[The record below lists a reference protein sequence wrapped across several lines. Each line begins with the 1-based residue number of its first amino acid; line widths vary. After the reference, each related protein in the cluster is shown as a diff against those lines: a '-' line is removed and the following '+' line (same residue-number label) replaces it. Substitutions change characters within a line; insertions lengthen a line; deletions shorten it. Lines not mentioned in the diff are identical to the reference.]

1 MVRCVKLEK
10 MVRKKYDNDIFRL
23 KAVSLLRQIE
33 EAKEFLSHHKPSLG
47 FWGEHLLR
55 GFLRENLP
63 NDVKVT
69 QGFVTLDEDFDSIRQ
84 ILYYMIHHKED
95 NVDCVFSDPI
105 SPQCD
110 IILYRNNVVKSF
122 GEIDIVNAKDV
133 VCVIEVKCSI
143 NRKGFEDVQS
153 NFKRLSAMGIQN
165 KYIFI
170 YNAPKYDTLKSYFY
184 PKQDKMN
191 DEVIVDDGAKAL
203 YDHGDEAYLPL
214 AIIGVNQDY
223 ALCQDYIIGERDL
236 FGYIAYRLTKE
247 NASLSCLQLFL
258 SFLYQNIEGKKIV
271 TKKPFEM
278 KFDGMA
284 CDYRFGL
291 YDL

>member
-1 MVRCVKLEK
+1 M
-10 MVRKKYDNDIFRL
+10 DNYNIEYYRS
-23 KAVSLLRQIE
+23 KAECLLTQINDGR
-33 EAKEFLSHHKPSLG
+33 EFLSHHKPSLG

-84 ILYYMIHHKED
+84 KLYFLTNKKED
-95 NVDCVFSDPI
+95 DTEYVFSDSI

-143 NRKGFEDVQS
+143 GRKSFERTNEV
-153 NFKRLSAMGIQN
+153 FKSLQLIGVDK
-165 KYIFI
+165 KYLFI
-170 YNAPKYDTLKSYFY
+170 YNSPLLGTLKSYFFSKQSAE
-184 PKQDKMN
+184 KQD
-191 DEVIVDDGAKAL
+191 DFVVIDDTNMI
-203 YDHGDEAYLPL
+203 YDHGIEAYLPS
-214 AIIGVNQDY
+214 AIIGVNQNY
-223 ALCQDYIIGERDL
+223 ILCQDYVVDGRDQ

-247 NASLSCLQLFL
+247 KASLSCLQLFL
-258 SFLYQNIEGKKIV
+258 SSLYQNIEEGEV
-271 TKKPFEM
+271 VSNKPFNME
-278 KFDGMA
+278 FDGVTSE
-284 CDYRFGL
+284 YSFGL

>member
-1 MVRCVKLEK
+1 MSNYTIE
-10 MVRKKYDNDIFRL
+10 YYRL
-23 KAVSLLRQIE
+23 KAECLLTQINDGR
-33 EAKEFLSHHKPSLG
+33 EFLSHHKPSLG

-84 ILYYMIHHKED
+84 KLYFLTNKKED
-95 NVDCVFSDPI
+95 DTEYVFSDSI

-143 NRKGFEDVQS
+143 GRKSFERTNEV
-153 NFKRLSAMGIQN
+153 FKSLQLIGVDK
-165 KYIFI
+165 KYLFI
-170 YNAPKYDTLKSYFY
+170 YNSPLLGTLKSYFFSKQSAE
-184 PKQDKMN
+184 KQD
-191 DEVIVDDGAKAL
+191 DFVVIDDTNMI
-203 YDHGDEAYLPL
+203 YDHGIEAYLPS
-214 AIIGVNQDY
+214 AIIGVNQNY
-223 ALCQDYIIGERDL
+223 ILCQDYVVDGRDQ

-247 NASLSCLQLFL
+247 KASLSCLQLFL
-258 SFLYQNIEGKKIV
+258 SSLYQNIEEGEV
-271 TKKPFEM
+271 ASNKPFNME
-278 KFDGMA
+278 FDGMTS
-284 CDYRFGL
+284 DYSFGL

>member
-10 MVRKKYDNDIFRL
+10 MVRRKYDNDIFRL

-236 FGYIAYRLTKE
+236 FGYIAYRFTKE

-284 CDYRFGL
+284 CDYRFG
-291 YDL
+291 

>member
-1 MVRCVKLEK
+1 M
-10 MVRKKYDNDIFRL
+10 DNYNIEYYRS
-23 KAVSLLRQIE
+23 KAECLLTQINDGR
-33 EAKEFLSHHKPSLG
+33 EFLSHHKPSLG

-84 ILYYMIHHKED
+84 KLYYLIHKKED
-95 NVDCVFSDPI
+95 NVEYVFSDSI

-110 IILYRNNVVKSF
+110 IILYRNKVVKSF

-143 NRKGFEDVQS
+143 RRKSFERTNEV
-153 NFKRLSAMGIQN
+153 FKSLQLIGVDK
-165 KYIFI
+165 KYLFI
-170 YNAPKYDTLKSYFY
+170 YNSPLLGTLKSYFFSKQSAE
-184 PKQDKMN
+184 KQD
-191 DEVIVDDGAKAL
+191 DFVVIGDTNMI
-203 YDHGDEAYLPL
+203 YDHGIEAYLPS
-214 AIIGVNQDY
+214 AIIGVNQNY
-223 ALCQDYIIGERDL
+223 ILCQDYVVDGRDQ

-247 NASLSCLQLFL
+247 KASLSCLQLFL
-258 SFLYQNIEGKKIV
+258 SSLYQNIEEGEV
-271 TKKPFEM
+271 VSNKPFNME
-278 KFDGMA
+278 FDGMTS
-284 CDYRFGL
+284 DYSFGL

>member
-1 MVRCVKLEK
+1 MVR
-10 MVRKKYDNDIFRL
+10 RKYDNDIFRL

>member
-1 MVRCVKLEK
+1 MGNYTIEYYRSKAECLLTQI
-10 MVRKKYDNDIFRL
+10 NDGR
-23 KAVSLLRQIE
+23 
-33 EAKEFLSHHKPSLG
+33 EFLSHHKPSLG

-69 QGFVTLDEDFDSIRQ
+69 QGFVSLDKDFDSIRQ
-84 ILYYMIHHKED
+84 KLYFLTNKKEND
-95 NVDCVFSDPI
+95 AEYVFSDSI

-143 NRKGFEDVQS
+143 GRKSFDRTNEV
-153 NFKRLSAMGIQN
+153 FKRLQLMGVDK
-165 KYIFI
+165 KYLFI
-170 YNAPKYDTLKSYFY
+170 YNSPLLDTLKSYFL
-184 PKQDKMN
+184 PKQSAEKQDAFV
-191 DEVIVDDGAKAL
+191 VIDGTNMI
-203 YDHGDEAYLPL
+203 YDHGIEAYLPS
-214 AIIGVNQDY
+214 AIIGVNQNY
-223 ALCQDYIIGERDL
+223 ILCQDYVIDGRDQ

-247 NASLSCLQLFL
+247 KTSTSCLQLFL
-258 SFLYQNIEGKKIV
+258 SSLYQNIEEGKV
-271 TKKPFEM
+271 VSKKPFNM
-278 KFDGMA
+278 DFDDMI
-284 CDYRFGL
+284 CDYSFGL

>member
-1 MVRCVKLEK
+1 M
-10 MVRKKYDNDIFRL
+10 DNYNIEYYRS
-23 KAVSLLRQIE
+23 KAECLLTQINDGR
-33 EAKEFLSHHKPSLG
+33 EFLSHHKPSLG

-55 GFLRENLP
+55 GFLCENLP

-84 ILYYMIHHKED
+84 KLYFLTNKKED
-95 NVDCVFSDPI
+95 DVEYVFSDSI

-122 GEIDIVNAKDV
+122 SEIDVVNAKDV

-143 NRKGFEDVQS
+143 NRKGFKDVLS
-153 NFKRLSAMGIQN
+153 KFKRLSEMGVQN

-191 DEVIVDDGAKAL
+191 DEVIVDDGANAL
-203 YDHGDEAYLPL
+203 YDHGDETYLPSV
-214 AIIGVNQDY
+214 IIGVNRDY
-223 ALCQDYIIGERDL
+223 LLCQDFVAGGPDK
-236 FGYIAYRLTKE
+236 FGYVAYRLTKE
-247 NASLSCLQLFL
+247 KANLSCLQLFL
-258 SFLYQNIEGKKIV
+258 SSLFQVIEGGDDIS
-271 TKKPFEM
+271 KKPFEM
-278 KFDGMA
+278 DFDDMI
-284 CDYRFGL
+284 CDYSFGL
-291 YDL
+291 YN

>member
-1 MVRCVKLEK
+1 M
-10 MVRKKYDNDIFRL
+10 DNYNIEYYRS
-23 KAVSLLRQIE
+23 KAECLLTQINE
-33 EAKEFLSHHKPSLG
+33 GREFLSHHKPSLG

-84 ILYYMIHHKED
+84 KLYYMIHQKED
-95 NVDCVFSDPI
+95 NVGRVFSDPT

-143 NRKGFEDVQS
+143 GRKSFERTNEV
-153 NFKRLSAMGIQN
+153 FKRLQLMGVDK
-165 KYIFI
+165 KYLFI
-170 YNAPKYDTLKSYFY
+170 YNSPLLDTLKSYFF
-184 PKQDKMN
+184 PKQSAEKQDAFV
-191 DEVIVDDGAKAL
+191 VIDDTNMI
-203 YDHGDEAYLPL
+203 YDHGIEAYLPS
-214 AIIGVNQDY
+214 AIIGVNQNY
-223 ALCQDYIIGERDL
+223 ILCQDYVVDGRDQ

-247 NASLSCLQLFL
+247 KASLSCLQLFL
-258 SFLYQNIEGKKIV
+258 SSLYQNIEEREVVSKKS
-271 TKKPFEM
+271 FNME
-278 KFDGMA
+278 FDGMTS
-284 CDYRFGL
+284 DYSFGL

>member
-1 MVRCVKLEK
+1 M
-10 MVRKKYDNDIFRL
+10 DNYNIEYYRS
-23 KAVSLLRQIE
+23 KAECLLTQINE
-33 EAKEFLSHHKPSLG
+33 GREFLSHHKPSLG

-84 ILYYMIHHKED
+84 KLYFLTNKKED
-95 NVDCVFSDPI
+95 DEEYVFSDSI

-143 NRKGFEDVQS
+143 GWKSFERT
-153 NFKRLSAMGIQN
+153 NEIFKRLQLMGVDK
-165 KYIFI
+165 KYLFI
-170 YNAPKYDTLKSYFY
+170 YNSPLLDTLKSYFF
-184 PKQDKMN
+184 PKQSAEKQDAFV
-191 DEVIVDDGAKAL
+191 VIDGTNMI
-203 YDHGDEAYLPL
+203 YDHGIEAYLPS
-214 AIIGVNQDY
+214 AIIGVNQNY
-223 ALCQDYIIGERDL
+223 ILCQDNVVDGRDQ

-247 NASLSCLQLFL
+247 KASLSCLQLFL
-258 SFLYQNIEGKKIV
+258 SSLYQNIEEGEV
-271 TKKPFEM
+271 VSKKPFNME
-278 KFDGMA
+278 FDGMTS
-284 CDYRFGL
+284 DYSFGL

>member
-1 MVRCVKLEK
+1 M
-10 MVRKKYDNDIFRL
+10 DNYNVEYYRS
-23 KAVSLLRQIE
+23 KAECLLTQINDGR
-33 EAKEFLSHHKPSLG
+33 EFLSHHKPSLG

-84 ILYYMIHHKED
+84 KLYFLTNKKED
-95 NVDCVFSDPI
+95 DVEYVFSNSI
-105 SPQCD
+105 SSQCD

-143 NRKGFEDVQS
+143 GRKGFERTNSV
-153 NFKRLSAMGIQN
+153 FKRLQLMGVDK
-165 KYIFI
+165 KYLFI
-170 YNAPKYDTLKSYFY
+170 YNSPLLSTLKSYFF
-184 PKQDKMN
+184 PKQSAEKQDAFV
-191 DEVIVDDGAKAL
+191 VIDGTNMI
-203 YDHGDEAYLPL
+203 YDHGIEAYLPS
-214 AIIGVNQDY
+214 AIIGVNQNY
-223 ALCQDYIIGERDL
+223 ILCQNYVVDGRDQ

-247 NASLSCLQLFL
+247 KASLSCLQLFL
-258 SFLYQNIEGKKIV
+258 SSLYQDIEEGEV
-271 TKKPFEM
+271 VSKKPFNME
-278 KFDGMA
+278 FDGMTS
-284 CDYRFGL
+284 DYSFGL

>member
-10 MVRKKYDNDIFRL
+10 MVRQKYDNDIFRL

-84 ILYYMIHHKED
+84 KLYYLIHKKED
-95 NVDCVFSDPI
+95 NVERVFSNSI

-110 IILYRNNVVKSF
+110 IILYRNNVVKTF

-143 NRKGFEDVQS
+143 NRKGFKEVLS

-191 DEVIVDDGAKAL
+191 DEVIVDDGANAL
-203 YDHGDEAYLPL
+203 YDHGDEIYLPS
-214 AIIGVNQDY
+214 AIIGVNRDY
-223 ALCQDYIIGERDL
+223 LLCQDFIVGEPDK
-236 FGYIAYRLTKE
+236 FGYVAYRLTKE
-247 NASLSCLQLFL
+247 KANLSCLQLFL
-258 SFLYQNIEGKKIV
+258 SSLFQVIEGEDDIS
-271 TKKPFEM
+271 KKPFEM
-278 KFDGMA
+278 DFDDMIF
-284 CDYRFGL
+284 DYSFGL
-291 YDL
+291 YN

>member
-1 MVRCVKLEK
+1 M
-10 MVRKKYDNDIFRL
+10 DNYNIEYYRS
-23 KAVSLLRQIE
+23 KAECLLTQINDGR
-33 EAKEFLSHHKPSLG
+33 EFLSHHKPSLG
-47 FWGEHLLR
+47 FWGEHILR

-84 ILYYMIHHKED
+84 KLYCMIHQKED
-95 NVDCVFSDPI
+95 NVERVFSDSI

-143 NRKGFEDVQS
+143 GRKSFDRTNEV
-153 NFKRLSAMGIQN
+153 FKRLQLMGVDK
-165 KYIFI
+165 KYLFI
-170 YNAPKYDTLKSYFY
+170 YNSPLLDTLKSYFL
-184 PKQDKMN
+184 PKQSAEKQDAFV
-191 DEVIVDDGAKAL
+191 VIDGTNMI
-203 YDHGDEAYLPL
+203 YDHGIEAYLPS
-214 AIIGVNQDY
+214 AIMGVNQNY
-223 ALCQDYIIGERDL
+223 ILCQDYVIDGRDQ

-247 NASLSCLQLFL
+247 KASLSCLQLFL
-258 SFLYQNIEGKKIV
+258 SSLYQNIEEGKV
-271 TKKPFEM
+271 VSKKPFNM
-278 KFDGMA
+278 DFDDMI
-284 CDYRFGL
+284 CDYSFGL

>member
-1 MVRCVKLEK
+1 MGNYTIEYYRSKAECLLTQI
-10 MVRKKYDNDIFRL
+10 NDGR
-23 KAVSLLRQIE
+23 
-33 EAKEFLSHHKPSLG
+33 EFLSHHKPSLG

-69 QGFVTLDEDFDSIRQ
+69 QGFVSLDKDFDSIRQ
-84 ILYYMIHHKED
+84 KLYFLTNKKEND
-95 NVDCVFSDPI
+95 AEYVFSDSI

-143 NRKGFEDVQS
+143 GRKSFDRTNEV
-153 NFKRLSAMGIQN
+153 FKRLQLMGVDK
-165 KYIFI
+165 KYLFI
-170 YNAPKYDTLKSYFY
+170 YNSPLLDTLKSYFL
-184 PKQDKMN
+184 PKQSAEKQDAFV
-191 DEVIVDDGAKAL
+191 VIDGTNMI
-203 YDHGDEAYLPL
+203 YDHGIEAYLPS
-214 AIIGVNQDY
+214 AIIGVNQNY
-223 ALCQDYIIGERDL
+223 ILCQDYVIDGRDQ

-247 NASLSCLQLFL
+247 KTSLSCLQLFL
-258 SFLYQNIEGKKIV
+258 SSLYQNIEEGEV
-271 TKKPFEM
+271 VSKKPFNME
-278 KFDGMA
+278 FDGMTS
-284 CDYRFGL
+284 DYSFGL

>member
-1 MVRCVKLEK
+1 M
-10 MVRKKYDNDIFRL
+10 DNYNIEYYRS
-23 KAVSLLRQIE
+23 KAECLLTQINDGR
-33 EAKEFLSHHKPSLG
+33 EFLSHHKPSLG

-84 ILYYMIHHKED
+84 KLYFLTNKKED
-95 NVDCVFSDPI
+95 DVEYVFSDSI

-143 NRKGFEDVQS
+143 GRKSFERT
-153 NFKRLSAMGIQN
+153 NEIFKRLQLMGVDK
-165 KYIFI
+165 KYLFI
-170 YNAPKYDTLKSYFY
+170 YNSPLLGTLKSYFF
-184 PKQDKMN
+184 PKQSAAKQD
-191 DEVIVDDGAKAL
+191 DFVVIDGTNMI
-203 YDHGDEAYLPL
+203 YDHGIEAYLPS
-214 AIIGVNQDY
+214 AIIGVNQNY
-223 ALCQDYIIGERDL
+223 ILCQDYVIDGRDQ

-247 NASLSCLQLFL
+247 KASLSCLQLFL
-258 SFLYQNIEGKKIV
+258 SSLYQNIEEGKV
-271 TKKPFEM
+271 VSKKPFNM
-278 KFDGMA
+278 DFDDMI
-284 CDYRFGL
+284 CDYSFGL

>member
-1 MVRCVKLEK
+1 M
-10 MVRKKYDNDIFRL
+10 
-23 KAVSLLRQIE
+23 
-33 EAKEFLSHHKPSLG
+33 
-47 FWGEHLLR
+47 
-55 GFLRENLP
+55 
-63 NDVKVT
+63 
-69 QGFVTLDEDFDSIRQ
+69 
-84 ILYYMIHHKED
+84 
-95 NVDCVFSDPI
+95 
-105 SPQCD
+105 
-110 IILYRNNVVKSF
+110 
-122 GEIDIVNAKDV
+122 NAKDV

>member
-1 MVRCVKLEK
+1 MGNYTIE
-10 MVRKKYDNDIFRL
+10 YYRL
-23 KAVSLLRQIE
+23 KAECLLTQINDGR
-33 EAKEFLSHHKPSLG
+33 EFLSHHKPSLG

-84 ILYYMIHHKED
+84 KLYFLKNRKED
-95 NVDCVFSDPI
+95 DVEYVFSDSI

-110 IILYRNNVVKSF
+110 IILYRNNVIKSF

-143 NRKGFEDVQS
+143 NRKGFKDVQS
-153 NFKRLSAMGIQN
+153 NFKRLSAMGVQN

-170 YNAPKYDTLKSYFY
+170 YNAPKYDTLMSYFY
-184 PKQDKMN
+184 PKQDKME
-191 DEVIVDDGAKAL
+191 DEVIVDDGANAL
-203 YDHGDEAYLPL
+203 YDHGGEAYLPL

-223 ALCQDYIIGERDL
+223 LLCQDFVIGEPDK
-236 FGYIAYRLTKE
+236 FGYVAYRLTKE
-247 NASLSCLQLFL
+247 KANLSCLQLFL
-258 SFLYQNIEGKKIV
+258 SSLFQVIEGGDDIS
-271 TKKPFEM
+271 KKPFEM
-278 KFDGMA
+278 DFDDMI
-284 CDYRFGL
+284 CDYSFGL
-291 YDL
+291 YN

>member
-1 MVRCVKLEK
+1 MGNYTIEYYRSKAECLLTQI
-10 MVRKKYDNDIFRL
+10 NDGR
-23 KAVSLLRQIE
+23 
-33 EAKEFLSHHKPSLG
+33 EFLSHHKPSLG

-69 QGFVTLDEDFDSIRQ
+69 QGFVTLDENFDSIRQ
-84 ILYYMIHHKED
+84 KLYFLKNRKED
-95 NVDCVFSDPI
+95 DVEYVFSDSI

-143 NRKGFEDVQS
+143 GRKSFERTNEV
-153 NFKRLSAMGIQN
+153 FKKLQLMGVDK
-165 KYIFI
+165 KYLFI
-170 YNAPKYDTLKSYFY
+170 YNSPLLDTLKSYFF
-184 PKQDKMN
+184 PKQSAEKQDAFV
-191 DEVIVDDGAKAL
+191 VIDGTNMI
-203 YDHGDEAYLPL
+203 YDHGIDAYLPS
-214 AIIGVNQDY
+214 AIIGVNQNY
-223 ALCQDYIIGERDL
+223 ILCQDYVIDGRDQ

-247 NASLSCLQLFL
+247 KTSLSCLQLFL
-258 SFLYQNIEGKKIV
+258 SSLYQNIEEGEV
-271 TKKPFEM
+271 VSKKPFNME
-278 KFDGMA
+278 FDGMTS
-284 CDYRFGL
+284 DYSFGL

>member
-1 MVRCVKLEK
+1 M
-10 MVRKKYDNDIFRL
+10 DNYNIEYYRS
-23 KAVSLLRQIE
+23 KAECLLTQINDGR
-33 EAKEFLSHHKPSLG
+33 EFLSHHKPSLG

-84 ILYYMIHHKED
+84 KLYYLIHKKED
-95 NVDCVFSDPI
+95 NVEYVFSDSI

-110 IILYRNNVVKSF
+110 IILYRNKVVKSF

-143 NRKGFEDVQS
+143 GWKSFERTNEV
-153 NFKRLSAMGIQN
+153 FKSLQLIGVDK
-165 KYIFI
+165 KYLFI
-170 YNAPKYDTLKSYFY
+170 YNSPLLGTLKSYFFSKQSAE
-184 PKQDKMN
+184 KQD
-191 DEVIVDDGAKAL
+191 DFVVIGDTNMI
-203 YDHGDEAYLPL
+203 YDHGIEAYLPS
-214 AIIGVNQDY
+214 AIIGVNQNY
-223 ALCQDYIIGERDL
+223 ILCQDYVVDGRDQ

-247 NASLSCLQLFL
+247 KASLSCLQLFL
-258 SFLYQNIEGKKIV
+258 SSLYQNIEEGEV
-271 TKKPFEM
+271 VSNKPFNME
-278 KFDGMA
+278 FDGMTS
-284 CDYRFGL
+284 DYSFGL

>member
-1 MVRCVKLEK
+1 M
-10 MVRKKYDNDIFRL
+10 DNYNIEYYRS
-23 KAVSLLRQIE
+23 KAECLLTQINDGR
-33 EAKEFLSHHKPSLG
+33 EFLSHHKPSLG

-84 ILYYMIHHKED
+84 KLYYLIHKKED
-95 NVDCVFSDPI
+95 NVERVFSDSI

-143 NRKGFEDVQS
+143 GRKSFERTNEV
-153 NFKRLSAMGIQN
+153 FKSLQLMGVDK
-165 KYIFI
+165 KYLFI
-170 YNAPKYDTLKSYFY
+170 YNSPLLGTLKSYFFSKQSAE
-184 PKQDKMN
+184 KQD
-191 DEVIVDDGAKAL
+191 DFVVIDDTNMI
-203 YDHGDEAYLPL
+203 YDHGIEAYLPS
-214 AIIGVNQDY
+214 AIIGVNQNY
-223 ALCQDYIIGERDL
+223 ILCQDYVVDGRDQ

-247 NASLSCLQLFL
+247 KASLSCLQLFL
-258 SFLYQNIEGKKIV
+258 SSLYQNIEEGEV
-271 TKKPFEM
+271 VSKKPFNME
-278 KFDGMA
+278 FDGMTS
-284 CDYRFGL
+284 DYSFGL

>member
-1 MVRCVKLEK
+1 M
-10 MVRKKYDNDIFRL
+10 DNYNIEYYRS
-23 KAVSLLRQIE
+23 KAKCLLTQINDGR
-33 EAKEFLSHHKPSLG
+33 EFLSHHKPSLG

-63 NDVKVT
+63 NEVKVT

-84 ILYYMIHHKED
+84 KLYYLIHKKED
-95 NVDCVFSDPI
+95 NVERVFSDSI

-143 NRKGFEDVQS
+143 GRKSFERTNEV
-153 NFKRLSAMGIQN
+153 FKSLQLMGVDK
-165 KYIFI
+165 KYLFI
-170 YNAPKYDTLKSYFY
+170 YNSPLLGTLKSYFFSKQSAE
-184 PKQDKMN
+184 KQD
-191 DEVIVDDGAKAL
+191 DFVVIDDTNMI
-203 YDHGDEAYLPL
+203 YDHGIEAYLPS
-214 AIIGVNQDY
+214 AIIGVNQNY
-223 ALCQDYIIGERDL
+223 ILCQDYVVDGRDQ

-247 NASLSCLQLFL
+247 KASLSCLQLFL
-258 SFLYQNIEGKKIV
+258 SSLYQNIEEGEV
-271 TKKPFEM
+271 VSKKPFNME
-278 KFDGMA
+278 FDGMTS
-284 CDYRFGL
+284 DYSFGL

>member
-1 MVRCVKLEK
+1 MSNYTIE
-10 MVRKKYDNDIFRL
+10 YYRL
-23 KAVSLLRQIE
+23 KADCLLTQINDGR
-33 EAKEFLSHHKPSLG
+33 EFLSHHKPSLG

-69 QGFVTLDEDFDSIRQ
+69 QGFVTLDENFDSIRQ
-84 ILYYMIHHKED
+84 KLYFLKNRKED
-95 NVDCVFSDPI
+95 DVEYVFSDSI

-143 NRKGFEDVQS
+143 GRKSFERTNEV
-153 NFKRLSAMGIQN
+153 FKKLQLMGVDK
-165 KYIFI
+165 KYLFI
-170 YNAPKYDTLKSYFY
+170 YNSPLLDTLKSYFF
-184 PKQDKMN
+184 PKQSAEKQDAFV
-191 DEVIVDDGAKAL
+191 VIDGTNMI
-203 YDHGDEAYLPL
+203 YDHGIDAYLPS
-214 AIIGVNQDY
+214 AIIGVNQNY
-223 ALCQDYIIGERDL
+223 ILCQDYVIDGRDQ

-247 NASLSCLQLFL
+247 KTSLSCLQLFL
-258 SFLYQNIEGKKIV
+258 SSLYQNIEEGEV
-271 TKKPFEM
+271 VSKKPFNME
-278 KFDGMA
+278 FDGMTS
-284 CDYRFGL
+284 DYSFGL

>member
-1 MVRCVKLEK
+1 M
-10 MVRKKYDNDIFRL
+10 DNYNIEYYRS
-23 KAVSLLRQIE
+23 KAECLLTQINDGR
-33 EAKEFLSHHKPSLG
+33 EFLSHHKPSLG

-84 ILYYMIHHKED
+84 KLYFLTNKKED
-95 NVDCVFSDPI
+95 DTEYVFSDSI

-143 NRKGFEDVQS
+143 GRKSFERTNEV
-153 NFKRLSAMGIQN
+153 FKSLQLIGVDK
-165 KYIFI
+165 KYLFI
-170 YNAPKYDTLKSYFY
+170 YNSPLLGTLKSYFFSKQSAE
-184 PKQDKMN
+184 KQD
-191 DEVIVDDGAKAL
+191 DFVVIDDTNMI
-203 YDHGDEAYLPL
+203 YDHGIEAYLPS
-214 AIIGVNQDY
+214 AIIGVNQNY
-223 ALCQDYIIGERDL
+223 ILCQDYVVDGRDQ

-247 NASLSCLQLFL
+247 KASLSCLQLFL
-258 SFLYQNIEGKKIV
+258 SSLYQNIEEGEV
-271 TKKPFEM
+271 VSNKPFNME
-278 KFDGMA
+278 FDGMTS
-284 CDYRFGL
+284 DYSFGL

>member
-1 MVRCVKLEK
+1 M
-10 MVRKKYDNDIFRL
+10 DNYTIEYYRS
-23 KAVSLLRQIE
+23 KAECLLTQINDGRN
-33 EAKEFLSHHKPSLG
+33 FLSHHKPSLG

-84 ILYYMIHHKED
+84 KLYYMIHHKED

-143 NRKGFEDVQS
+143 GRKSFERT
-153 NFKRLSAMGIQN
+153 NEIFKRLQLMGVDK
-165 KYIFI
+165 KYLFI
-170 YNAPKYDTLKSYFY
+170 YNSPLLDTLKSYFF
-184 PKQDKMN
+184 PKQSAEKQDAFV
-191 DEVIVDDGAKAL
+191 VIDGTNMI
-203 YDHGDEAYLPL
+203 YDHGIEAYLPS
-214 AIIGVNQDY
+214 AIIGVNQNY
-223 ALCQDYIIGERDL
+223 ILCQDNVVDGRDQ

-247 NASLSCLQLFL
+247 KASLSCLQLFL
-258 SFLYQNIEGKKIV
+258 SSLYQNIEEGEVVSKE
-271 TKKPFEM
+271 PFNME
-278 KFDGMA
+278 FDGMTS
-284 CDYRFGL
+284 DYSFGL

>member
-1 MVRCVKLEK
+1 M
-10 MVRKKYDNDIFRL
+10 DNYNIEYYRS
-23 KAVSLLRQIE
+23 KAECLLTQINDGR
-33 EAKEFLSHHKPSLG
+33 EFLSHHKPSLG

-84 ILYYMIHHKED
+84 KLYFLTNKKED
-95 NVDCVFSDPI
+95 DTEYVFSDSI

-122 GEIDIVNAKDV
+122 REIDIVNAKDV

-143 NRKGFEDVQS
+143 GRKSFERTNEV
-153 NFKRLSAMGIQN
+153 FKSLQLIGVDK
-165 KYIFI
+165 KYLFI
-170 YNAPKYDTLKSYFY
+170 YNSPLLGTLKSYFFSKQSAE
-184 PKQDKMN
+184 KQD
-191 DEVIVDDGAKAL
+191 DFVVIDDTNMI
-203 YDHGDEAYLPL
+203 YDHGIEAYLPS
-214 AIIGVNQDY
+214 AIIGVNQNY
-223 ALCQDYIIGERDL
+223 ILCQDYVVDGRDQ

-247 NASLSCLQLFL
+247 KASLSCLQLFL
-258 SFLYQNIEGKKIV
+258 SSLYQNIEEGEV
-271 TKKPFEM
+271 VSNKPFNME
-278 KFDGMA
+278 FDGMTS
-284 CDYRFGL
+284 DYSFGL

>member
-1 MVRCVKLEK
+1 M
-10 MVRKKYDNDIFRL
+10 DNYNIEYYRS
-23 KAVSLLRQIE
+23 KAECLLTQINDGR
-33 EAKEFLSHHKPSLG
+33 EFLSHHKPSLG

-84 ILYYMIHHKED
+84 KLYYLIHKKED
-95 NVDCVFSDPI
+95 NVERVFSDSI

-143 NRKGFEDVQS
+143 GRKSFDRTNEV
-153 NFKRLSAMGIQN
+153 FKRLQLMGVDK
-165 KYIFI
+165 KYLFI
-170 YNAPKYDTLKSYFY
+170 YNSPLLDTLKSYFL
-184 PKQDKMN
+184 PKQSAEKQDAFV
-191 DEVIVDDGAKAL
+191 VIDGTNMI
-203 YDHGDEAYLPL
+203 YDHGIEAYLPS
-214 AIIGVNQDY
+214 AIIGVNQNY
-223 ALCQDYIIGERDL
+223 ILCQDYVIDGRDQ

-247 NASLSCLQLFL
+247 KASLSCLQLFL
-258 SFLYQNIEGKKIV
+258 SSLYQNIEEGKV
-271 TKKPFEM
+271 VSKKPFNM
-278 KFDGMA
+278 DFDDMI
-284 CDYRFGL
+284 CDYSFGL
-291 YDL
+291 YEL

>member
-10 MVRKKYDNDIFRL
+10 MVRQKYDNDIFRL

-84 ILYYMIHHKED
+84 KLYYLIHKKED
-95 NVDCVFSDPI
+95 NVERVFSNSI

-110 IILYRNNVVKSF
+110 IILYRNNVVKTF

-170 YNAPKYDTLKSYFY
+170 YNAPNYDTLKSYFY

-191 DEVIVDDGAKAL
+191 DEVIVDDGANAL
-203 YDHGDEAYLPL
+203 YDHGDEIYLPS
-214 AIIGVNQDY
+214 AIIGVNRDY
-223 ALCQDYIIGERDL
+223 LLCQDFIVGEPDK
-236 FGYIAYRLTKE
+236 FGYVAYRLTKE
-247 NASLSCLQLFL
+247 KANLSCLQLFL
-258 SFLYQNIEGKKIV
+258 SSLFQVIEGKDDIS
-271 TKKPFEM
+271 KKPFEM
-278 KFDGMA
+278 DFDDMIF
-284 CDYRFGL
+284 DYSFGL
-291 YDL
+291 YN

>member
-1 MVRCVKLEK
+1 MGNYTIEYYRSKAECLLTQI
-10 MVRKKYDNDIFRL
+10 NDGR
-23 KAVSLLRQIE
+23 
-33 EAKEFLSHHKPSLG
+33 EFLSHHKPTLG

-84 ILYYMIHHKED
+84 KLYYLIHKKED
-95 NVDCVFSDPI
+95 NVEHVFSDSI

-110 IILYRNNVVKSF
+110 IILYRNNVIKSF

-133 VCVIEVKCSI
+133 VCVIEVKCSV
-143 NRKGFEDVQS
+143 NRKGFKDVLS

-170 YNAPKYDTLKSYFY
+170 YNVPKYDTLKSYFY

-191 DEVIVDDGAKAL
+191 DEVIVDDGANAL
-203 YDHGDEAYLPL
+203 YDYGDEAYLPS
-214 AIIGVNQDY
+214 AIIGVNRDY
-223 ALCQDYIIGERDL
+223 LLCQDLIIGEPDKY
-236 FGYIAYRLTKE
+236 GYVAYRLTKE
-247 NASLSCLQLFL
+247 KANLSCLQLFL
-258 SFLYQNIEGKKIV
+258 SSLFQIIEEEDDIS
-271 TKKPFEM
+271 KKPFEM
-278 KFDGMA
+278 NFDDMI
-284 CDYRFGL
+284 CEYSFGL
-291 YDL
+291 YN

>member
-1 MVRCVKLEK
+1 M
-10 MVRKKYDNDIFRL
+10 DNYNIEYYRS
-23 KAVSLLRQIE
+23 KAECLLTQINDGRE
-33 EAKEFLSHHKPSLG
+33 LLSHHKPSLG

-84 ILYYMIHHKED
+84 KLYFLTNKKED
-95 NVDCVFSDPI
+95 DTEYVFSDSI

-143 NRKGFEDVQS
+143 GRKSFERTNEV
-153 NFKRLSAMGIQN
+153 FKSLQLIGVDK
-165 KYIFI
+165 KYLFI
-170 YNAPKYDTLKSYFY
+170 YNSPLLGTLKSYFFSKQSAE
-184 PKQDKMN
+184 KQD
-191 DEVIVDDGAKAL
+191 DFVVIDDTNMI
-203 YDHGDEAYLPL
+203 YDHGIEAYLPS
-214 AIIGVNQDY
+214 AIIGVNQNY
-223 ALCQDYIIGERDL
+223 ILCQDYVVDGRDQ

-247 NASLSCLQLFL
+247 KASLSCLQLFL
-258 SFLYQNIEGKKIV
+258 SSLYQNIEEGEV
-271 TKKPFEM
+271 ASNKPFNME
-278 KFDGMA
+278 FDGMTS
-284 CDYRFGL
+284 DYSFGL